1 MDLLSSTIFHII
13 IFPKQ
18 VVACFIN
25 FSHVELITSHIFHC
39 FCHLS
44 IYLPLYFPRE
54 MEQLIEI
61 YPSSSPF
68 HSSLHS
74 GGIFLLVYTFWK
86 LAWDSVNVAKKL
98 LRVCYS
104 VNSFFG
110 WCVLGFSCPDSK
122 LTNIKPK
129 WFHVKR
135 FNWKYRLSDMFFLYV
150 EAEFCHAH
158 GKKLF

>member
-25 FSHVELITSHIFHC
+25 FSHVELITSHIFRC

-54 MEQLIEI
+54 MEQLIEM

-68 HSSLHS
+68 HSCPTQRRYFFASLYILKACLRQCKPCKETS
-74 GGIFLLVYTFWK
+74 SCV
-86 LAWDSVNVAKKL
+86 L
-98 LRVCYS
+98 LR
-104 VNSFFG
+104 
-110 WCVLGFSCPDSK
+110 
-122 LTNIKPK
+122 
-129 WFHVKR
+129 
-135 FNWKYRLSDMFFLYV
+135 
-150 EAEFCHAH
+150 
-158 GKKLF
+158 